1 MFVYFHYEQCHYDI
15 LVTWAMNIPYYRVYT
30 YIFVFSNGLHCNVQL
45 ILIFWQNFLS
55 RLWWE
60 IVFCWNNCSGYSQ
73 EKCFKCNLVFP
84 KLSRLKKGQRVKVFW
99 SQGRKKGT
107 EGKVFEAEAVGRGW
121 EMFPEVPFFLPRLQN
136 VYELPFFFQPRCL
149 GINQITRE
157 SFSP

>member
-1 MFVYFHYEQCHYDI
+1 MKSSFFTSIELYQFYVSQKRAFF
-15 LVTWAMNIPYYRVYT
+15 T
-30 YIFVFSNGLHCNVQL
+30 YNSNSWRKSIVSCIKRQK
-45 ILIFWQNFLS
+45 
-55 RLWWE
+55 

-84 KLSRLKKGQRVKVFW
+84 KLSRLKKGQRVKGFW

>member
-1 MFVYFHYEQCHYDI
+1 MNPWCSHKLAKTKSCFKGSRQFILLGKKLVPFKNSNQEQ
-15 LVTWAMNIPYYRVYT
+15 
-30 YIFVFSNGLHCNVQL
+30 FSKVFFTLKHDKM
-45 ILIFWQNFLS
+45 
-55 RLWWE
+55 
-60 IVFCWNNCSGYSQ
+60 VFCWNNCSGYSQ

-84 KLSRLKKGQRVKVFW
+84 KLSRLKKGQRVKGFW

>member
-1 MFVYFHYEQCHYDI
+1 MLLKVFIGVWRCQVSFETMFWLIWVKN
-15 LVTWAMNIPYYRVYT
+15 WAVEAQKVLPADSTPTPPVDWPK
-30 YIFVFSNGLHCNVQL
+30 SPAWLGLK
-45 ILIFWQNFLS
+45 
-55 RLWWE
+55 

-84 KLSRLKKGQRVKVFW
+84 KLSRLKKGQRVKGFW

-157 SFSP
+157 PFSP

>member
-1 MFVYFHYEQCHYDI
+1 MWYSTLLLLSLAAPTYNLFNKLCMVYI
-15 LVTWAMNIPYYRVYT
+15 
-30 YIFVFSNGLHCNVQL
+30 
-45 ILIFWQNFLS
+45 
-55 RLWWE
+55 

-84 KLSRLKKGQRVKVFW
+84 KLSRLKKGQRVKGFW